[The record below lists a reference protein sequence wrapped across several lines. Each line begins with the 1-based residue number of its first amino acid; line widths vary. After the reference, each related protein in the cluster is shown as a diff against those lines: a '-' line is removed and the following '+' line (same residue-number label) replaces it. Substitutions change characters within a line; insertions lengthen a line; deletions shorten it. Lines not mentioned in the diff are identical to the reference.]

1 MVREKI
7 RGGSVLSKEDGSLY
21 TEEDL
26 MDAFAEEEE
35 LLDDIYGDAEY
46 PGPSER

>member
-1 MVREKI
+1 M
-7 RGGSVLSKEDGSLY
+7 LSKDDGSLY

-35 LLDDIYGDAEY
+35 LLDDIYGDADY
-46 PGPSER
+46 PGPGQK